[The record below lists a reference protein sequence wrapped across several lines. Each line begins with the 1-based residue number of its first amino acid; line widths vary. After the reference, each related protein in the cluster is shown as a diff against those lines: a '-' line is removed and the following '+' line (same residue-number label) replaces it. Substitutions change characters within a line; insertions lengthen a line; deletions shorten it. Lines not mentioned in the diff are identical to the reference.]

1 LLDEGGLQGSLVL
14 VASDKRL
21 VRAAR
26 AEGLLILNPEEV
38 SATEIAVLLE

>member
-1 LLDEGGLQGSLVL
+1 LERAKQGSLVL

-26 AEGLLILNPEEV
+26 AEGLLILNPEEA
-38 SATEIAVLLE
+38 SASEIAALLG

>member
-1 LLDEGGLQGSLVL
+1 LERSKQGSLVL

-26 AEGLLILNPEEV
+26 AEALLILNPEEV
-38 SATEIAVLLE
+38 SVTAFSG